1 MKLYSTKI
9 MMACTFILATN
20 VAAANPATSEKHAI
34 KATELRQAVF
44 KLLGANMG
52 YLGAPWQKVKYP
64 FDAKVVEKN
73 ATRINQLSFMIDD
86 YTATDTS
93 AYKVKTE
100 ALAKVWNEREAFE
113 KRIKNLSLASDKLI
127 KIAASGDEKA
137 MRAAI
142 GGVGKTC
149 GGCMMILKKINKA

>member
-52 YLGAPWQKVKYP
+52 TLGAMAKGKIP

-149 GGCMMILKKINKA
+149 GGCHDDFKEDK

>member
-1 MKLYSTKI
+1 
-9 MMACTFILATN
+9 MACTFILATN

-52 YLGAPWQKVKYP
+52 TLGAMAKGKIP
-64 FDAKVVEKN
+64 FDAKVIEKN

-149 GGCMMILKKINKA
+149 GGCHDDFKEDK

>member
-52 YLGAPWQKVKYP
+52 TLGAMAKGKIP
-64 FDAKVVEKN
+64 FDAKVIEKN

-149 GGCMMILKKINKA
+149 GGCHDDFKEDK

>member
-1 MKLYSTKI
+1 

-20 VAAANPATSEKHAI
+20 VAVANPATSEKQAI

-44 KLLGANMG
+44 KMLGANMG
-52 YLGAPWQKVKYP
+52 TLGAMAKGKIP

-73 ATRINQLSFMIDD
+73 ATRINQLSFMIAD

-100 ALAKVWNEREAFE
+100 ALNKVWTDRDAFE
-113 KRIKNLSLASDKLI
+113 KRIKDLSVASEKLV
-127 KIAASGDEKA
+127 KAASTGDEA
-137 MRAAI
+137 STRAAI

-149 GGCMMILKKINKA
+149 GGCHDNFKQED

>member
-52 YLGAPWQKVKYP
+52 TLGAMAKGKIP
-64 FDAKVVEKN
+64 FDAKVVEKKCN
-73 ATRINQLSFMIDD
+73 SH
-86 YTATDTS
+86 
-93 AYKVKTE
+93 
-100 ALAKVWNEREAFE
+100 
-113 KRIKNLSLASDKLI
+113 
-127 KIAASGDEKA
+127 
-137 MRAAI
+137 
-142 GGVGKTC
+142 
-149 GGCMMILKKINKA
+149 

>member
-1 MKLYSTKI
+1 
-9 MMACTFILATN
+9 
-20 VAAANPATSEKHAI
+20 
-34 KATELRQAVF
+34 
-44 KLLGANMG
+44 
-52 YLGAPWQKVKYP
+52 
-64 FDAKVVEKN
+64 VVEKN

-149 GGCMMILKKINKA
+149 GGCHDDFKEDK